1 MTDPIL
7 FISRN
12 RIKEGKFDDIRKH
25 YQASVAGVEA
35 NKPSTLVQL
44 AYSNEDATEMTIV
57 RLFPNADALDQQL
70 QGADER
76 TKTTYQFI
84 EPTNIEIYGT
94 PNSYALEMFT
104 KVAGSGIAV
113 SVHPQYMGGFIRP
126 KAG

>member
-7 FISRN
+7 FISHN
-12 RIKEGKFDDIRKH
+12 RIKEGMFENISLH
-25 YQASVAGVEA
+25 YQASVAAVEA
-35 NKPSTLVQL
+35 NKPGTLVQL
-44 AYSNEDATEMTIV
+44 AYSNEDGTEMTIV
-57 RLFPNADALDQQL
+57 RLFPNANALDQQL

-76 TKTTYQFI
+76 SKTTYQFI
-84 EPTNIEIYGT
+84 EPTSFEIYGT
-94 PNSYALEMFT
+94 PNSYALEMFK